1 MVVSEVNQLK
11 NMNTLKAGDK
21 APDFTATIETG
32 ESISLK
38 DYRGN
43 KVVVYFYPRD
53 NTPTC
58 TVEACNIR
66 DGYSEL
72 KGHNIEVFGVSPDSE
87 KKHVN
92 FISKFDLPFH
102 LIADT
107 EKELANAFGVWGPK
121 KFMGKVSD
129 GIHRTTFIIDEK
141 GVIEQVIS
149 KVKSKIHTQQI
160 LEALGLERV

>member
-1 MVVSEVNQLK
+1 
-11 NMNTLKAGDK
+11 MNTLKVGDK
-21 APDFTATIETG
+21 APDFTAVIETG
-32 ESISLK
+32 ETVSLK
-38 DYRGN
+38 DYKG
-43 KVVVYFYPRD
+43 KKLVVYFYPRD

-66 DGYSEL
+66 DGFEEL
-72 KGHNIEVFGVSPDSE
+72 KSHNIEVLGVSPDTE
-87 KKHVN
+87 KKHTN
-92 FISKFDLPFH
+92 FINKFDLPFS

-129 GIHRTTFIIDEK
+129 GIHRTTFIVDEN
-141 GVIEQVIS
+141 GVIEQVID

-160 LEALGLERV
+160 LEALGLVKTA